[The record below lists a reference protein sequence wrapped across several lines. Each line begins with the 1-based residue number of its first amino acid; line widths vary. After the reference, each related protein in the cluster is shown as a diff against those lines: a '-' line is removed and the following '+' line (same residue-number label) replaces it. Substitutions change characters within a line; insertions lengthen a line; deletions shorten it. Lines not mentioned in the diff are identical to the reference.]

1 MDGNIYEK
9 LEIEKVKNLNFCDCK
24 NVFVDDIVLKF
35 KGVVDLKGKMK
46 IMLIEEE
53 CEMVINIFLNFY

>member
-1 MDGNIYEK
+1 M
-9 LEIEKVKNLNFCDCK
+9 KNLNFCDCK